1 MPSHPVAARRIARHG
16 ARLQTRA
23 LGVLPSNHGN
33 VNRTKAPPTLA
44 ADADRPTNI
53 DHRQRHLRHL
63 RTLEPARATDHQTNR
78 RVRSSLCDHRAQ
90 SPHRP
95 LSCRG
100 RVAGALERDAQTRE
114 LTHHRRDV
122 SPRGIRRRFA
132 QSARDHPLGKVGA
145 DVARR
150 RQQHRALAHLSPRAR
165 SHGVSYRTRHRD
177 RRARRKAAS
186 LPQPHRDHQRRTRA
200 HAIFSQAAARPRPA
214 DPRTRPNGSSPTRSS
229 ASTIDTSRSKP
240 TPAQRASKASS
251 NQKSAPIAR
260 SSQRG

>member
-1 MPSHPVAARRIARHG
+1 MLSHPVAARRIARHG

-33 VNRTKAPPTLA
+33 VNRTKAPPALA
-44 ADADRPTNI
+44 ADADRPTNT

-63 RTLEPARATDHQTNR
+63 RALEPARATDHQTDR

-95 LSCRG
+95 LSRRG

-122 SPRGIRRRFA
+122 SPRGIRRGLA
-132 QSARDHPLGKVGA
+132 QGARDHPLGKVGA
-145 DVARR
+145 NVARR
-150 RQQHRALAHLSPRAR
+150 RQQHRALAHLSPRPR
-165 SHGVSYRTRHRD
+165 SHGVSYRARHRD
-177 RRARRKAAS
+177 RRAGRKAAS
-186 LPQPHRDHQRRTRA
+186 LPQSHRDHQRRARA
-200 HAIFSQAAARPRPA
+200 HAERFPSRCASSSRRS
-214 DPRTRPNGSSPTRSS
+214 RTRPNGSSRTRSS

-240 TPAQRASKASS
+240 TPAQRASRASS
-251 NQKSAPIAR
+251 NRKSAPIAR